1 MEVMFGLI
9 PIVIIIASLVSIWS
23 PRTSWYLQE
32 GWKYKNVEPSDA
44 ALTMVRIGG
53 VLGVI
58 GGIVFLIVSQRL
70 LRN

>member
-1 MEVMFGLI
+1 MFGLVS
-9 PIVIIIASLVSIWS
+9 IVIIIASLVAIWS

-44 ALTMVRIGG
+44 ALALVR
-53 VLGVI
+53 I
-58 GGIVFLIVSQRL
+58 GGIVFLIVSQSI